1 MFRGLY
7 LGASGMLA
15 AQHLNDVVADNLANV
30 NTPGYKKDIGTAK
43 TFSQELMLRLEGG
56 EPGTTANNSAPIGL
70 VDLGVVIDRV
80 TTGFSAGS
88 LVSTHNSTDLA
99 LAGQGFF
106 SVSTPEGV
114 KYTRSGNFQLDGA
127 GNLVTSQGYKV
138 MGTQGPVS
146 GLTSD
151 NFAVSSD
158 GTITQN
164 GQAINRLAIVDF
176 PTGALRKG
184 GDNLFTSQSIPL
196 AGKNYNVK
204 QKFLE
209 QSNVDVAQEMG
220 AMMTALRSYEANQK
234 VIQTLDNNMEK
245 AANEIGK
252 L

>member
-30 NTPGYKKDIGTAK
+30 NTPGYKRDIGVAK
-43 TFSQELMLRLEGG
+43 TFSQELMLRMEAGK
-56 EPGTTANNSAPIGL
+56 PGTIANNSAPIGA
-70 VDLGVVIDRV
+70 VDSGVVIDRI
-80 TTGFSAGS
+80 TSGFSAGP
-88 LVSTHNSTDLA
+88 LVATNNSTDLA

-106 SVSTPEGV
+106 SISTPDGV

-138 MGTQGPVS
+138 MGVKGPVS

-151 NFAVSSD
+151 NFAVLAD

-164 GQAINRLAIVDF
+164 GQAIDRLAIVDF
-176 PTGALRKG
+176 PPDALRKA
-184 GDNLFTSQSIPL
+184 GDNLFTSQSPPL
-196 AGKNYNVK
+196 AARSYSVK

-209 QSNVDVAQEMG
+209 QSNVDVAREMG

-234 VIQTLDNNMEK
+234 VIQTLDSNMEK